1 MGRGKPPI
9 WVPAGPPR
17 RKHQPLGNDDRWAML
32 LALTGGHS
40 ISAIARAL
48 PASVRT
54 VSMFRKKIV
63 THPTSVFDLPV
74 LRQIGKKAHQCRL
87 CGETLPSRVKGMRHV
102 LQHFLPRETATSVD
116 LGNVP
121 KPL

>member
-1 MGRGKPPI
+1 MERGKPPI

-54 VSMFRKKIV
+54 VSKFREMIV
-63 THPTSVFDLPV
+63 THLTSVFDLPV

-102 LQHFLPRETATSVD
+102 LQHFLPREIATGVD

-121 KPL
+121 NPL

>member
-1 MGRGKPPI
+1 MERGKPPI

-32 LALTGGHS
+32 LALTGGHC

-54 VSMFRKKIV
+54 VSKFRKMIV
-63 THPTSVFDLPV
+63 SHPTSVFDIPV
-74 LRQIGKKAHQCRL
+74 LMKIGNTHQCRL

-102 LQHFLPRETATSVD
+102 LQHFLPREIARGVD

-121 KPL
+121 NPL